1 MKREKAARL
10 IAVLGLSCLAFIV
23 VGSRGQGYGGDKA
36 SPLVEAARKD
46 LSGRLGITVGEI
58 ELVSEVEAVTWPD
71 ASLGCPEPGKMYAQ
85 VLTPG
90 YKFMLKSGGHFYE
103 YHTGRGV
110 VRLCRELP
118 ISQ

>member
-10 IAVLGLSCLAFIV
+10 IAVLGLSWLAFMV
-23 VGSRGQGYGGDKA
+23 VCSSGQGYGGERV

-46 LSGRLGITVGEI
+46 LSERLGITVGEI
-58 ELVSEVEAVTWPD
+58 ELVGEVEVVTWRD
-71 ASLGCPEPGKMYAQ
+71 TSLGCPEPGKMYAQ

-90 YKFMLKSGGHFYE
+90 YKFTLKTGDNFYV

-110 VRLCRELP
+110 VRLCREFP